1 MNFKDFI
8 ALKEGTTVGAK
19 TLLYPLGYGGIGL
32 YPLQHF
38 MPYSADALIY
48 ISQDDRLYHNGE
60 GPPNSITHIPGRPS
74 WPATKN
80 PNNGDGEPFSIKH
93 ISR

>member
-1 MNFKDFI
+1 MNFKEFLE
-8 ALKEGTTVGAK
+8 LKEGTTIGAK
-19 TLLYPLGYGGIGL
+19 SSLYPLGYGGLGL

-38 MPYSADALIY
+38 MPYSADALVY
-48 ISQDDRLYHNGE
+48 ISNDKRLYKNGD
-60 GPPNSITHIPGRPS
+60 GAPFSIKHIKGKPS
-74 WPATKN
+74 FPETKN